1 MGTGGLHAISG
12 QATNQKAAVMVH
24 VSDLSPRSRWLALLR
39 CSFRYKNSPFGLEL
53 KYFFLFFLLS
63 RSLAAVIIFTK
74 QHWKKLTPTSL
85 IVLASAAGLFLAIAR
100 EFRGNGI
107 LSPGK
112 KCGVG
117 AGSQCIAYGGGRY
130 WPCKWPYFFAG
141 CVKGFFS
148 SCIVSIYFFENRV
161 TITVL

>member
-74 QHWKKLTPTSL
+74 QH
-85 IVLASAAGLFLAIAR
+85 
-100 EFRGNGI
+100 
-107 LSPGK
+107 
-112 KCGVG
+112 
-117 AGSQCIAYGGGRY
+117 
-130 WPCKWPYFFAG
+130 
-141 CVKGFFS
+141 
-148 SCIVSIYFFENRV
+148 
-161 TITVL
+161 